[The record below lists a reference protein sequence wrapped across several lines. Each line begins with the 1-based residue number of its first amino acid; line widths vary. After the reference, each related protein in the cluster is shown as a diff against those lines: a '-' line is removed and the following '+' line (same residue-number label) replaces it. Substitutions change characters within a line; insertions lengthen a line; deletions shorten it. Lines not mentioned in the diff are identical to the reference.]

1 MVVVYV
7 RQTASLSKNS
17 PDEPLGHGARGYEGY
32 MIRYNSRA
40 KRKNGS
46 SYLKSSVGKLCFL
59 THLDQRL
66 ILKNV
71 FYVGIM
77 KNSCFYVSG
86 SQIFSTSRTPK
97 NICVGHGPPS
107 QDILSRGPPET
118 KICLFIKNVKYVFK
132 SNVASL
138 TTSNVKIIVLTPLK
152 ILAYLSS
159 QCVAG
164 VLRTC
169 R

>member
-1 MVVVYV
+1 MVYV

-86 SQIFSTSRTPK
+86 SQTDVYLGFFPK
-97 NICVGHGPPS
+97 ISDLHAHSAAQN
-107 QDILSRGPPET
+107 DAL
-118 KICLFIKNVKYVFK
+118 
-132 SNVASL
+132 
-138 TTSNVKIIVLTPLK
+138 
-152 ILAYLSS
+152 
-159 QCVAG
+159 
-164 VLRTC
+164 
-169 R
+169 